1 MNSPVWTLIHM
12 VQIIQLPKPFF
23 LIYKTENMLLNGLFI
38 YIKSM
43 KIHLIFTD
51 SLKGSVEKLQFLLVD
66 GFIFF
71 NPRSCPFC

>member
-1 MNSPVWTLIHM
+1 MDSDPYGPNKTVAKTI
-12 VQIIQLPKPFF
+12 F
-23 LIYKTENMLLNGLFI
+23 LIYKTENMLLNCLFM

-71 NPRSCPFC
+71 

>member
-1 MNSPVWTLIHM
+1 
-12 VQIIQLPKPFF
+12 
-23 LIYKTENMLLNGLFI
+23 MLLNGPFM

-43 KIHLIFTD
+43 RIHLIFTD

-66 GFIFF
+66 GSIFF

>member
-1 MNSPVWTLIHM
+1 
-12 VQIIQLPKPFF
+12 
-23 LIYKTENMLLNGLFI
+23 MLLNCLFM

-71 NPRSCPFC
+71 KSQKLSLLLEKIELSNFVIAFFLIRLELKQWISQSF